1 MNAAAAGAPS
11 GSAPPALD
19 KELATMPPTDMMEKT
34 LTEEDAPFVSTA
46 SNFARLRADDPEI
59 YAITVRET
67 RRQAECVRLIPSE
80 NYTSAAVMQAM
91 ATVFCNK
98 YSEGYPGKRYYE
110 GNEYVDA
117 IENLARERA
126 KKLFG
131 AEHANVQPYSGS
143 PANMAAYFALMRPGD
158 KVMGMHLYSGGHL
171 THGWNVNFSG
181 VVYRSV
187 LYGYNAEQGVTGMD
201 PETGVL
207 DYDELLAIAKRERPN
222 VIFAGGTAYPRLWD
236 FAKFRQIADAVD
248 AYFVADIAHINGLIV
263 GGVHPDP
270 IPYADVVT
278 STSHKAIRGPR
289 GGFILCK
296 DRPMKDDP
304 EQRLPDRI
312 DKAVFPT
319 LQGGPH
325 GNTMAALAVC
335 FREAMTAEFRQ
346 YARQIVANAKTLAQ
360 ALLERGF
367 HLVTGGTDN
376 HLILVDVMKSRGLPG
391 KAYARALYEAGL
403 ETNFNAIPNDPR
415 KPFSPSGLRIGTPAT
430 TTRGFQEAQ
439 MIQIADWM
447 DRVAA
452 ARAARGTLY
461 GKDKDGTE
469 YRFDAAQLRQIRGE
483 VRDLCT
489 GGAFPVPGIEV

>member
-1 MNAAAAGAPS
+1 MLSSTEAP
-11 GSAPPALD
+11 ARVRQ
-19 KELATMPPTDMMEKT
+19 
-34 LTEEDAPFVSTA
+34 EDDSCFVTTA
-46 SNFARLRADDPEI
+46 SAFDRLQAVDPEV
-59 YAITVRET
+59 YEATLAEVRREIET
-67 RRQAECVRLIPSE
+67 VRLIPSE

-91 ATVFCNK
+91 ATPFCNK

-110 GNEYVDA
+110 GNEIVDE
-117 IENLARERA
+117 IENLARSRA
-126 KKLFG
+126 KTLFG
-131 AEHANVQPYSGS
+131 ADHANVQPYSGS

-158 KVMGMHLYSGGHL
+158 RVLGMHLPSGGHL

-181 VVYRSV
+181 IVYAASY
-187 LYGYNAEQGVTGMD
+187 YGYNVEQGITGMD
-201 PETGVL
+201 PQNGQL
-207 DYDELLAIAKRERPN
+207 DYDEILSIARRVRPK
-222 VIFAGGTAYPRLWD
+222 VIFAGGTAYPRFWD
-236 FAKFRQIADAVD
+236 FAKFRQIADEVD

-335 FREAMTAEFRQ
+335 FREAMTEEFRQ
-346 YARQIVANAKTLAQ
+346 YARQIVANAKALAG
-360 ALLERGF
+360 ALTERGF
-367 HLVTGGTDN
+367 DLVTGGTDN
-376 HLILVDVMKSRGLPG
+376 HLILIDVMKSRKIPG
-391 KAYARALYEAGL
+391 KPYARALYAAGL
-403 ETNFNAIPNDPR
+403 ETNFNSVPNDPR
-415 KPFSPSGLRIGTPAT
+415 KPFSPSGLRIGTPAV
-430 TTRGFQEAQ
+430 TTRGFKEPQ
-439 MIQIADWM
+439 MLQIADWM

-452 ARAARGTLY
+452 ACKKE
-461 GKDKDGTE
+461 GKE
-469 YRFDAAQLRQIRGE
+469 YHFDEAVLRQIRCE
-483 VRDLCT
+483 TRDLCT
-489 GGAFPVPGIEV
+489 SGEFPVPGIEV